1 VEGNDLGLIEGI
13 IPSYALRYLG
23 KQRKSSARMGRL
35 EDRKR
40 EFSVT

>member
-1 VEGNDLGLIEGI
+1 VEGNDLGLTEGI

-23 KQRKSSARMGRL
+23 KQRKWSVRMGCL

-40 EFSVT
+40 GFSGT